1 MIRSL
6 QKYIGQLLMI
16 LMMSLCLS
24 VNAQERIPLNGQ
36 SGINLSYQL
45 SKIEESDKRDRYKL
59 VVTAENVNP
68 YDVYY
73 TIAMKKQ
80 TDGQFRLNSYDN
92 FSLAEVYP
100 KNATGLMGV
109 LNDAAKITG
118 EQTKAVTKNNEV
130 LFKLAKGQVLSGE
143 VRFAVKPGQKPEL
156 VSKFN
161 RAVKKIEEYDMTST
175 GEPLTGSW
183 ISNCGNVSMTL
194 KPGKNDKGQE
204 VIYQTVN
211 GRQNTWLMIS
221 DNIFEKPGDKQA
233 TLTFNKTGNIYT
245 YTNLDGVVCIW
256 SKK

>member
-6 QKYIGQLLMI
+6 VFRFGQTLFMFLTI
-16 LMMSLCLS
+16 LGC
-24 VNAQERIPLNGQ
+24 VTAQDKVPLNGQ

-45 SKIEESDKRDRYKL
+45 TKLEESDKRDRYKL
-59 VVTAENVNP
+59 VVVAENTNP
-68 YDVYY
+68 HDVYY

-80 TDGQFRLNSYDN
+80 QDGQFRLNTYEN
-92 FSLAEVYP
+92 MALCEAYP

-118 EQTKAVTKNNEV
+118 EQTKAVTKTNEV
-130 LFKLAKGQVLSGE
+130 LFKLSRAQVLTSE
-143 VRFAVKPGQKPEL
+143 VRFAVKPGQKPEI

-161 RAVKKIEEYDMTST
+161 RPTRKIEEYDMTAA
-175 GEPLTGSW
+175 GEPLTGAW

-194 KPGKNDKGQE
+194 KPSKNDKGQD

-221 DNIFEKPGDKQA
+221 ENVFEKPGDKQA
-233 TLTFNKTGNIYT
+233 TVTFNRTGNIYT
-245 YTNLDGVVCIW
+245 YTNMDGAICIW

>member
-1 MIRSL
+1 MIRSVQFFL
-6 QKYIGQLLMI
+6 GKLFMMLLMVSN
-16 LMMSLCLS
+16 LR
-24 VNAQERIPLNGQ
+24 VDAQERVPIGSQ

-68 YDVYY
+68 HDVYY

-80 TDGQFRLNSYDN
+80 PDGQFRLNSYDN
-92 FSLAEVYP
+92 FALAEVYA

-118 EQTKAVTKNNEV
+118 EQTKAVTKTNEV
-130 LFKLAKGQVLSGE
+130 LFKLAKGQMLTGE

-161 RAVKKIEEYDMTST
+161 RPVKKIEEYDMTAS
-175 GEPLTGSW
+175 GEPLVGSW

-194 KPGKNDKGQE
+194 KPGKNDKGQD

-211 GRQNTWLMIS
+211 GRQNVWLMIS
-221 DNIFEKPGDKQA
+221 ENVFEKPGDKQA
-233 TLTFNKTGNIYT
+233 TVTFNRTGNIYT

>member
-1 MIRSL
+1 MIRSA
-6 QKYIGQLLMI
+6 KSFIGYLFTVLMLFFALL
-16 LMMSLCLS
+16 
-24 VNAQERIPLNGQ
+24 VNAQERLPLNGQ

-45 SKIEESDKRDRYKL
+45 SKIEASEKRDRYRL
-59 VVTAENVNP
+59 VVTAENVNSH
-68 YDVYY
+68 DVYY

-80 TDGQFRLNSYDN
+80 PDGQFRLNSYDN
-92 FSLAEVYP
+92 FSLAEVYA

-109 LNDAAKITG
+109 LNEAAKITG

-130 LFKLAKGQVLSGE
+130 LFKLAKGQVLTGE

-161 RAVKKIEEYDMTST
+161 RPIKKIEEYDMTAS